1 MSKIITWTSLQLSVG
16 ISKDHQK
23 FKMTWISVLRIF
35 IEIVL
40 HVLVEDPEIYYTR
53 DCTQEKLR
61 SDNNRINEQHF
72 SNSDDD
78 FETPKKKIKQ
88 PKIDSVQDL
97 LKTFQKESSDTE
109 DEMVDPPSPIFKK
122 DIVFASTS
130 KFRLQS
136 N

>member
-88 PKIDSVQDL
+88 PKIVSLQDL
-97 LKTFQKESSDTE
+97 LKTFQKESSDT
-109 DEMVDPPSPIFKK
+109 
-122 DIVFASTS
+122 
-130 KFRLQS
+130 
-136 N
+136 